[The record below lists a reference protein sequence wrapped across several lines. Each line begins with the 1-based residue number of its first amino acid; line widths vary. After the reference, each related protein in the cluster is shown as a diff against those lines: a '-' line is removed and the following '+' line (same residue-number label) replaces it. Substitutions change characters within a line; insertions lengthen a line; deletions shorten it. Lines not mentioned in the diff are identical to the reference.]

1 MFTKMGKGLKKFE
14 KKAKQGR
21 NFAKKV
27 YPKAEQAWAIAAP
40 KNHDKYAPKLAKGYK
55 AFNKQANKMG
65 GWNTIDKA
73 AEQMQAM
80 GLMQLSKELECKALE
95 RDAHMN
101 PLFVSNTKAGV
112 AYRFQ
117 LQTRIADLG
126 C

>member
-1 MFTKMGKGLKKFE
+1 
-14 KKAKQGR
+14 
-21 NFAKKV
+21 
-27 YPKAEQAWAIAAP
+27 
-40 KNHDKYAPKLAKGYK
+40 
-55 AFNKQANKMG
+55 MG

-80 GLMQLSKELECKALE
+80 GLMQLSKEMECKALE
-95 RDAHMN
+95 RDAHQN

>member
-80 GLMQLSKELECKALE
+80 GLMQLSKEMECKALE